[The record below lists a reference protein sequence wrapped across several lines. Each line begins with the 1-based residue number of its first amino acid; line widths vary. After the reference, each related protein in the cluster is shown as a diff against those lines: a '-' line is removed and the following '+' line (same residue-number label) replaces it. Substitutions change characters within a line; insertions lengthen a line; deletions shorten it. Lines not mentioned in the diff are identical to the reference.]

1 MIGRNELLRRI
12 GRMEQV
18 ASVNRYVVDDGKGRG
33 MRAIEVLNGSG
44 LDFTVYPDR
53 GLDIGPA
60 RWNGQSLTWSTRNGA
75 VCPEF
80 YDARGA
86 EWLRSWM
93 GGLLTTCGWIN
104 VGNPCS
110 TANGDQGLH
119 GRMDHIPA
127 EEVNTHCAWVDVGTE
142 DERYEMTVSGRIVHG
157 RVFGENLA
165 TVRTVRTR
173 LGWPGV
179 EIVDKTENL
188 GPESVPL
195 MQLYHMNFGW
205 PLISETTV
213 LAAPDHAVLPRDAAA
228 EKGVSEWSTMPPPTR
243 DFSEQVIYHDLPVDS
258 DGFCSIQIRND
269 GFFGQTGK
277 SALKLSFRKKELPF
291 LVQWRQAGIGDY
303 VMGLEPANC
312 YPVGQ
317 NDFAK
322 TGLLRSIEPGKTVET
337 VVRVEVV
344 GQ

>member
-1 MIGRNELLRRI
+1 MCRNDMLERV
-12 GRMEQV
+12 GRMEQM
-18 ASVNRYVVDDGKGRG
+18 ASIRRYVIEDGKGRG
-33 MRAIEVLNGSG
+33 MRAFEVSNGSG
-44 LDFTVYPDR
+44 FDFAVYPDR

-60 RWNGQSLTWSTRNGA
+60 RWNGLPLTWMTRNGPVNPA
-75 VCPEF
+75 F
-80 YDARGA
+80 YDNRGA

-127 EEVNTHCAWVDVGTE
+127 EEVNTRCAWADAGTPN
-142 DERYEMTVSGRIVHG
+142 ERYDMAISGRVVHG

-165 TVRTVRTR
+165 TMRTVRTR

-179 EIVDKTENL
+179 EIVDRTENM
-188 GPESVPL
+188 GAESVPL

-205 PLISETTV
+205 PLISETTRLV
-213 LAAPDHAVLPRDAAA
+213 ASDHKVAARDAAA
-228 EKGVSEWSTMPPPTR
+228 EGGVAEWDTMPPPTR
-243 DFSEQVIYHDLPVDS
+243 DFAEQVMYHDLPADG
-258 DGFCSIQIRND
+258 DGFCSIQMRND
-269 GFFGQTGK
+269 GFFK
-277 SALKLSFRKKELPF
+277 SSGRLALKLSFRKEELPF

-312 YPVGQ
+312 YPLGQ

-322 TGLLRSIEPGKTVET
+322 TGLLRRIEPGQTVET
-337 VVRVEVV
+337 IVRVEVV
-344 GQ
+344 